1 MAAVNLVVDG
11 SLSVPGSLAVTGAGA
26 VNIAGIAV
34 PSSGICFGPVSVATG
49 NGAVTMTAAQM
60 VSGYFHGTP
69 GAAVNYTTDS
79 AANIIALVG
88 SVVGTRFCFWI
99 RNDSG
104 GANAVTVVAG
114 ANVTLFAA
122 NTNTIAQAHTRQFMA
137 EVTAAD
143 AVTIYSMMDSA
154 H

>member
-1 MAAVNLVVDG
+1 MAAVNLVVDR
-11 SLSVPGSLAVTGAGA
+11 SLSVPGSLAVTGANN

-34 PSSGICFGPVSVATG
+34 PSSGIAFGLVSIDTG
-49 NGAVTMTAAQM
+49 NGAVTMTKAQM
-60 VSGYFHGTP
+60 VSGYFHGAP
-69 GAAVNYTTDS
+69 AAAANYTTDT

-99 RNDSG
+99 RNDSA
-104 GANAVTVVAG
+104 GANAITVAAG
-114 ANVTLFAA
+114 AGVTLFAN

-143 AVTIYSMMDSA
+143 AVTIYSMMEIA